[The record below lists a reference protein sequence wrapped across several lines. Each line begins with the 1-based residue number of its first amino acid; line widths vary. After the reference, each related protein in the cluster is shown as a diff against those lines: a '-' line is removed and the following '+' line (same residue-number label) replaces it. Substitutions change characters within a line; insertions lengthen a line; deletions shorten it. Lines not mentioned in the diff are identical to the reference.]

1 MFSHILHFGNYFG
14 NVYAI
19 KSSEPI
25 VNKLERN
32 GLFVFQAMSSRIEN
46 GFKQLVNHPLTF
58 LCWAVHRD
66 RQRVST
72 ALRNTATILT
82 PHAVL
87 KLHTILIWLH
97 NYELGMPP
105 KSKDTWN
112 TMQ

>member
-58 LCWAVHRD
+58 LC
-66 RQRVST
+66 
-72 ALRNTATILT
+72 
-82 PHAVL
+82 
-87 KLHTILIWLH
+87 
-97 NYELGMPP
+97 
-105 KSKDTWN
+105 
-112 TMQ
+112 